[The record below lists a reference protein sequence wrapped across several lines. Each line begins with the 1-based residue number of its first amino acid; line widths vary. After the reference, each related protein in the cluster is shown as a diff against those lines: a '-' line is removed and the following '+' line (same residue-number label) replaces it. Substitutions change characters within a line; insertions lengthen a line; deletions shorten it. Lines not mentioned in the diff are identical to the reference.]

1 MSIPFY
7 QLSYRIGSELFDSI
21 GNSVIGYIMN
31 ISTSTFQTSRRRLK
45 KIEEEENAATLQ
57 LGHEFQ
63 LKQINHQGEEEEL
76 IALNLSEARLIIKEA
91 LVERRKAFK
100 KSQRIQQKKR
110 KQRQNESNN
119 IHNNST
125 KGSGDSDSDDAG
137 AINHINQT
145 DSSHMVDEAQSD
157 EDDDEEDEDFMHTE
171 TREKELESLDVL
183 LEQTTGGNNKDLKN
197 TLEYLT
203 NFSRFRDQETV
214 GAVIQLLKSTGLHPF
229 EVAQLGSL
237 ACDTADEAKTLVP
250 SLNNKISDDELERI
264 LKELSN
270 LETLY

>member
-1 MSIPFY
+1 
-7 QLSYRIGSELFDSI
+7 
-21 GNSVIGYIMN
+21 MN

-45 KIEEEENAATLQ
+45 KVEEEENAATLS

-91 LVERRKAFK
+91 LVERRNALKNSDITK
-100 KSQRIQQKKR
+100 
-110 KQRQNESNN
+110 NE
-119 IHNNST
+119 T
-125 KGSGDSDSDDAG
+125 TDDFD
-137 AINHINQT
+137 N
-145 DSSHMVDEAQSD
+145 VE
-157 EDDDEEDEDFMHTE
+157 FMRNE
-171 TREKELESLDVL
+171 TRENELQSIGTL

-197 TLEYLT
+197 TMEYLT

-214 GAVIQLLKSTGLHPF
+214 SAVIQLLKSTNLHPF
-229 EVAQLGSL
+229 EIAQLGSL
-237 ACDTADEAKTLVP
+237 ACDTADEAKTLIP
-250 SLNNKISDDELERI
+250 SLTNKISDDELERT

>member
-1 MSIPFY
+1 
-7 QLSYRIGSELFDSI
+7 
-21 GNSVIGYIMN
+21 MN
-31 ISTSTFQTSRRRLK
+31 VSTSTFQTSRRRLR
-45 KIEEEENAATLQ
+45 KIEEEENASTLQ

-76 IALNLSEARLIIKEA
+76 IALNLSEARLLIKEA
-91 LVERRKAFK
+91 LVERRNAFRAAQTGK
-100 KSQRIQQKKR
+100 NIAQDT
-110 KQRQNESNN
+110 NE
-119 IHNNST
+119 
-125 KGSGDSDSDDAG
+125 
-137 AINHINQT
+137 
-145 DSSHMVDEAQSD
+145 E
-157 EDDDEEDEDFMHTE
+157 EDDEFMRNE
-171 TREKELESLDVL
+171 AREKELQSIDIL

-197 TLEYLT
+197 TMEYLT

-229 EVAQLGSL
+229 EIAQLGSL
-237 ACDTADEAKTLVP
+237 ACDTADEAKTLIP

>member
-1 MSIPFY
+1 
-7 QLSYRIGSELFDSI
+7 
-21 GNSVIGYIMN
+21 MN
-31 ISTSTFQTSRRRLK
+31 VSTSTFQTSRRRIK
-45 KIEEEENAATLQ
+45 KVEEEENAATLQ

-63 LKQINHQGEEEEL
+63 LTQINHQGQEEEL

-91 LVERRKAFK
+91 LLERRRVFRKT
-100 KSQRIQQKKR
+100 QRLQQKKKEQ
-110 KQRQNESNN
+110 KQHEKEQQQQQQQQQQHDGTSSDNENINPGNENNLVDHVNGTGASNRN
-119 IHNNST
+119 EDI
-125 KGSGDSDSDDAG
+125 
-137 AINHINQT
+137 I
-145 DSSHMVDEAQSD
+145 DED
-157 EDDDEEDEDFMHTE
+157 EDDDMDDEFIHTE
-171 TREKELESLDVL
+171 TREKELESLDAL

-214 GAVIQLLKSTGLHPF
+214 SAVIQLLKSTGLHPF
-229 EVAQLGSL
+229 EIAQLGSL

-250 SLNNKISDDELERI
+250 SLTSKISDDELERI

>member
-1 MSIPFY
+1 
-7 QLSYRIGSELFDSI
+7 
-21 GNSVIGYIMN
+21 
-31 ISTSTFQTSRRRLK
+31 STSTFQTRRRRLK
-45 KIEEEENAATLQ
+45 KVEEEENAATLQ
-57 LGHEFQ
+57 LGQEFQ

-76 IALNLSEARLIIKEA
+76 IALNLSEARLVIKEA
-91 LVERRKAFK
+91 LVERRRAFK
-100 KSQRIQQKKR
+100 RSQKK
-110 KQRQNESNN
+110 
-119 IHNNST
+119 
-125 KGSGDSDSDDAG
+125 
-137 AINHINQT
+137 
-145 DSSHMVDEAQSD
+145 
-157 EDDDEEDEDFMHTE
+157 
-171 TREKELESLDVL
+171 TREKELESIDVL

-197 TLEYLT
+197 TMQYLT

-237 ACDTADEAKTLVP
+237 ACDTADEAKTLIP